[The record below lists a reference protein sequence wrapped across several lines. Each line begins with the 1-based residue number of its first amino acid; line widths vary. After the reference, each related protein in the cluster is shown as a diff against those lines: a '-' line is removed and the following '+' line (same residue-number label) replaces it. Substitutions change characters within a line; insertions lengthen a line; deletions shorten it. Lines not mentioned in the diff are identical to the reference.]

1 MIRATQWHCNMAR
14 AWQGIAICVI
24 WICCHADYYSM
35 TLTWCWLY
43 LKFAC
48 PLPNVRVMP
57 LLLSF
62 CFPVLLP
69 RMKDGR
75 RPLLP
80 MHGDACAVSES
91 EPNQGEGKVSK
102 HGHDIWRRSGNK
114 SWKRRQ
120 SSRTLPP
127 YYGYCDNIEV
137 MFASR
142 GSKDLR
148 AKSVVSLPLSLGTK
162 FQLFVLAMSLNNL
175 CSKRA
180 IFFFLRLYS
189 GTPYSLWRC
198 CAISANSLNN
208 LSVWLAGYLIVSC
221 LSVRNSGCTFLV
233 SAMSLNNLSG
243 NLVTSETRSACCWY
257 SSLWAIKCYW
267 YVSCFLRSCR
277 DLIGLL
283 YYYYLNKLN
292 CFIIYYLR
300 ERGGH

>member
-1 MIRATQWHCNMAR
+1 MTLQYGESMARHCNLCNLNML
-14 AWQGIAICVI
+14 
-24 WICCHADYYSM
+24 S
-35 TLTWCWLY
+35 CWLLVWRSCDVVLY

-48 PLPNVRVMP
+48 SLPNVRVMP

-69 RMKDGR
+69 RMKDGW

-91 EPNQGEGKVSK
+91 KPNQGEGKVSK
-102 HGHDIWRRSGNK
+102 HGNDVWHRSGNK
-114 SWKRRQ
+114 SWKCRQ

-175 CSKRA
+175 CSKQA

-208 LSVWLAGYLIVSC
+208 LSVC
-221 LSVRNSGCTFLV
+221 LSGWLSHCLLPLCSKLCCTFLV

-243 NLVTSETRSACCWY
+243 NLITSETCSACCWY
-257 SSLWAIKCYW
+257 SLLWAIKCYW

-283 YYYYLNKLN
+283 YYYYLN
-292 CFIIYYLR
+292 
-300 ERGGH
+300 